1 MNNGDKVEILKAIEE
16 LKIEVAVLKTKQE
29 GVENYMYKE
38 LKPDI
43 ALLCKK
49 TESRFRWTMLA
60 LVSFMSANIILIAT
74 AI

>member
-1 MNNGDKVEILKAIEE
+1 MDNGDKMEILKAIEE
-16 LKIEVAVLKTKQE
+16 LKIEVAVLKTKEE

>member
-16 LKIEVAVLKTKQE
+16 LKIEVAILKTKQE

-38 LKPDI
+38 LKPDM
-43 ALLCKK
+43 AQLCKK
-49 TESRFRWTMLA
+49 MESRFRWTMLA